1 MNFKQFREMLRGQP
15 VSEPEAAEPEIAFVE
30 VRRAMR
36 SESMTLKVK
45 AGDLV
50 RMILL
55 AAGEPERPYGS
66 ATFQNTSPCHG
77 LMSGK
82 VMFAEADDPV
92 TLTLSTGD
100 TTAPVAYAE
109 KLP

>member
-1 MNFKQFREMLRGQP
+1 MNFKQFREMLKGQP

-66 ATFQNTSPCHG
+66 ASFQNMAPGHSLWG
-77 LMSGK
+77 GK
-82 VMFAEADDPV
+82 VMFVAADDPV
-92 TLTLSTGD
+92 ILTLSTGD
-100 TTAPVAYAE
+100 VTEPVAYAE